1 MRLFFALWPDEVV
14 RAGLAAVAASTAARA
29 GGRAVP
35 AAKLH
40 LTLSF
45 LGDVADERA
54 PEAIEAASGVR
65 GQGFE
70 LMLDVLGSFR
80 SARVAWAGVSNVPP
94 GLAALQSSLDLEL
107 RERRFVLEDRPFAA
121 HATLARRIANS
132 IPRESMAPIAWNVD
146 EFVLVRSE
154 TGRGSYT
161 VMERWKL
168 EG

>member
-1 MRLFFALWPDEVV
+1 MRLFFALWPDDVV
-14 RAGLAAVAASTAARA
+14 RAGIAVVAASIAARA

-40 LTLSF
+40 LTLTF
-45 LGDVADERA
+45 LGDVADERVA
-54 PEAIEAASGVR
+54 DAVEAASSVR
-65 GQGFE
+65 GRGFE
-70 LMLDVLGSFR
+70 VVLDVLGSFR
-80 SARVAWAGVSNVPP
+80 DARVAWAGLSSVPP

-107 RERRFVLEDRPFAA
+107 RERNFALDDRPFAA
-121 HATLARRIANS
+121 HATLARRIAKS
-132 IPRESMAPIAWNVD
+132 IPREAMAPIAWNVR